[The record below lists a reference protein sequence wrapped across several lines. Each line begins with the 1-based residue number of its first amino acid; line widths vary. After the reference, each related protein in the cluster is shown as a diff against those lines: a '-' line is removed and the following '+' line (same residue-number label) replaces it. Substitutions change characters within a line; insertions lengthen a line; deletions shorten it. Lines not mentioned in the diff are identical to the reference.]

1 MGRPPDA
8 ARLDAGGAARPPS
21 GEAPNA
27 QAARRARLAAR
38 LGDRP
43 ALIAA
48 GLPRPRNYA
57 ANLYPFRASSHFLY
71 LVGRP
76 LPGAVAVYDGAAF
89 TLYLPPPIPDNALWE
104 GAPATFEEIAAATG
118 CPVRPL
124 ARLPASVRGRAVAT
138 LPAPDTETCLEQSR
152 LLGREIRRGVVDV
165 LDAPLADAMIELR
178 LQHDE
183 AAIAELRLAAD
194 ATADAH
200 RAGMAATRPGRTAAA
215 VRAAMEGALMAR
227 DMGCAY
233 PSIVTPHGEILHNT
247 RYDQRLADG
256 DLLLA
261 DVGAETPGGWAGDVT
276 RTWPVSGRFS
286 STQRDLYLVVL
297 EAQRRAI
304 AAAVSGT
311 RYRNVHLMAS
321 QTLAS
326 GLVDLGILRG
336 NPIELAADGVVA
348 LLFPHGVGHLL
359 GLDVHDMEDLGDR
372 AGYAPGRTRA
382 KEFGMNAL
390 RLDRD
395 LAPGMAITI
404 EPGLYVVPALL
415 GDPALAR
422 LAGDRLDR
430 RRLAAFSDVRGI
442 RIEDDVLVTKEGPEV
457 LTVRI
462 PKSAPAIEEAI
473 GA

>member
-1 MGRPPDA
+1 MAPVDARTQEAGRARA
-8 ARLDAGGAARPPS
+8 AH
-21 GEAPNA
+21 ET
-27 QAARRARLAAR
+27 RRTRLAAL
-38 LGDRP
+38 LGKRP

-57 ANLYPFRASSHFLY
+57 ANLYPYRASSHFLY
-71 LVGRP
+71 LFGLP
-76 LPGAVAVYDGAAF
+76 LRGAVAVYDGADF
-89 TLYLPPPIPDNALWE
+89 TLYLPEPQPDQALWE
-104 GAPATFEEIAAATG
+104 GAPPSFDDIAAATG

-138 LPAPDTETCLEQSR
+138 LSAPDVETCLEQSR
-152 LLGREIRRGVVDV
+152 LLGREIRRGVLDV

-178 LQHDE
+178 LRHD
-183 AAIAELRLAAD
+183 AAAVAELRLAAE

-215 VRAAMEGALMAR
+215 VRAAMEAVFIGRGMT
-227 DMGCAY
+227 CAY
-233 PSIVTPHGEILHNT
+233 PSIVTPHGEVLHSE
-247 RYDQRLADG
+247 RYDHQLHDG

-286 STQRDLYLVVL
+286 PTQRDLYEVVL

-304 AAAVSGT
+304 AAVTPGT
-311 RYRNVHLMAS
+311 RYRNVHILAA

-336 NPIELAADGVVA
+336 NPIELCADGVVA
-348 LLFPHGVGHLL
+348 LLFPHGIGHLL

-372 AGYAPGRTRA
+372 AGYAPGRERA
-382 KEFGMNAL
+382 KEFGLRAL

-395 LAPGMAITI
+395 LLPGMAITI
-404 EPGLYVVPALL
+404 EPGIYLSPAILE
-415 GDPALAR
+415 DEALTR
-422 LAGDRLDR
+422 VAGDRLDR
-430 RRLAAFSDVRGI
+430 RRLAAFADVRGI
-442 RIEDDVLVTKEGPEV
+442 RIEDDVLVTESGREV
-457 LTVRI
+457 LTEAI
-462 PKSAPAIEEAI
+462 PKSVAAIEAAVA
-473 GA
+473 G